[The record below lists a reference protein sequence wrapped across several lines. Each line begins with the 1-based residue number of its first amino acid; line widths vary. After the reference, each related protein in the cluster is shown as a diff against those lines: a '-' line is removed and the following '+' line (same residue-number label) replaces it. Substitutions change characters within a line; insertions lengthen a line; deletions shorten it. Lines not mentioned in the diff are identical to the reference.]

1 MQVVV
6 VIFASLA
13 PAFGFTIPPIASHTT
28 ATASYAMPAA
38 ITMQEFAEPP
48 TFTEKAV
55 VRRGTLVGP
64 NVHFAVRSTSE
75 RVPFYRAHAAYFITL
90 DAHLSFR
97 IL

>member
-13 PAFGFTIPPIASHTT
+13 SAYGFTIAPIASHTT
-28 ATASYAMPAA
+28 ATASCAMPVA

-75 RVPFYRAHAAYFITL
+75 RASFYHAHAAYFVPL